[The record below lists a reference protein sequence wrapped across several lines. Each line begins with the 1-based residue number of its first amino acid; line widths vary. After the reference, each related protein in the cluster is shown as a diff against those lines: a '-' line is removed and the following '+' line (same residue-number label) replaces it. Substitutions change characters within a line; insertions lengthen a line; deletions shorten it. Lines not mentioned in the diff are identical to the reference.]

1 MKKRNYKIGIITLT
15 LIFVF
20 NLVLMSVSSVF
31 AANQYGQTGAK
42 NEAEKIT
49 FATRI
54 KEAFVECLK
63 NDSMLNGHQAS
74 DYGDHH
80 LKDYY
85 VTPAEIFKTN
95 NVFTNDSDF
104 PKKATVVKVGKDIE
118 AIINPGDSNGKI
130 YCYEGTPEKNL
141 TTLFMDAMGIDNI
154 KQLICSSTG
163 NYALYDG
170 GVDNCSV
177 DNLNLSAKLS
187 KKDSKKSIEYIND
200 IYSKWSKK
208 QNNGILTGDSEKD
221 KVSSNA
227 TMSYTEALNAFE
239 KECLGQ
245 PGVSPDGKDKEQYSS
260 GGGTYYYDF
269 KIKMIKDG
277 NTVELFPH
285 LGKDK
290 DGNDFNKSGIKT
302 VEYYKNSEKLTCKD
316 LADTINNNFDEYK
329 KSIESIRKDKYV
341 KPCASAEIKKRAN
354 EIVSSYVKQEE
365 KKKASTPSY
374 FNKGL
379 VSTPSNPL
387 ISTDSNL
394 SVTKEEYD
402 KVLAAVKSDDF
413 TVDDG
418 NGGKKCLETENLK
431 PCNTVEKKTQAKKLL
446 EDYIMRSQ
454 GNGTPLTEA
463 ESAEFTK
470 IKSAIDHDDF
480 TVDDGNGGKKCLET
494 ENFNS
499 TLPPDEAEW
508 TADGEYDSSTSE
520 EQKQSYCQENGGFLS
535 WMLCPAIADGA
546 ATASGLLGSITALTN
561 VHTSIIEQFS
571 KQDSS
576 IYKAWSAFRNIANI
590 GFVIMLLVIVFSQVT
605 NIGISNYNIKK
616 ILPKL
621 IITAILVNFSYLIM
635 GVLIDLSQIVGNG
648 IGVLI
653 RSVAA
658 DGMDVDA
665 STRASATISTIA
677 GAVIGVA
684 GAVGA
689 GAAISGAIT
698 GVAGA
703 ASAGTIVAGLVG
715 GPAIILPVVM
725 FIITSLI
732 SVFFGFVMLTIR
744 QAAIIMV
751 VVLAPLAMVLY
762 ALPNTAAITKKY
774 FSIVKAL
781 LMLYPMFI
789 FATSAGALA
798 SSIIIGT
805 STDLLMMIVGGLLN
819 VLPYFAIPSMTSKS
833 LAGLGAITG
842 AFDKMRGGVLKG
854 ASMAG
859 GAIAASEFY
868 KNIKSNYAAD
878 QSVARAKRDLRKFDK
893 IKADKGKLSIAQMR
907 RQAAAAGIV
916 NSDSKLRA
924 GSDSAGRGAL
934 SNMSGLGF
942 ENLEATAEKE
952 FRDGEVKN
960 IMNKLANDGVNEATM
975 ESDLRKALGADYTTM
990 TKEEKRANDVKIE
1003 ALTRALGATKNGRKI
1018 ISDIGKDTSLSM
1030 SNRAFTQLASAAV
1043 TLPGFSDKQQIAN
1056 RQFNEYLQS
1065 TSYIKDAEGSN
1076 PSLISAT
1083 RSKGLDKAYD
1093 DMTMDNFLKV
1103 GNEDA
1108 AEILG
1113 AKGANSLDSVV
1124 RQTASAALKDPN
1136 LISNFDK
1143 TKMSLV
1149 SAEMDNQ
1156 RKTTINLR
1164 NGGTAQVFNPPSDFG
1179 DYSQTKHLSGEI
1191 IYTNSR
1197 GDRFNASTGQITKGI

>member
-1 MKKRNYKIGIITLT
+1 MKEKKYRASITALVFVIILNVALFSAST
-15 LIFVF
+15 
-20 NLVLMSVSSVF
+20 VF
-31 AANQYGQTGAK
+31 AAPSTVVVGDAKSKIHEAVRAKHIAAAFKDCFKHESIAVHKYGGGILHVPSSYTTLTEISG
-42 NEAEKIT
+42 N
-49 FATRI
+49 
-54 KEAFVECLK
+54 
-63 NDSMLNGHQAS
+63 NGNLFRQNS
-74 DYGDHH
+74 DYHIAYTSVG
-80 LKDYY
+80 
-85 VTPAEIFKTN
+85 AELEKEI
-95 NVFTNDSDF
+95 SG
-104 PKKATVVKVGKDIE
+104 KAPSGKDAGVIE
-118 AIINPGDSNGKI
+118 CQDKGASNITKA
-130 YCYEGTPEKNL
+130 
-141 TTLFMDAMGIDNI
+141 FMSQFGIQDYAS
-154 KQLICSSTG
+154 LIC
-163 NYALYDG
+163 D
-170 GVDNCSV
+170 
-177 DNLNLSAKLS
+177 
-187 KKDSKKSIEYIND
+187 KDSKQNGLLMPKKDGNINSCEEGALDALGQFSKNPDGEEYIKK
-200 IYSKWSKK
+200 IYDKWAK
-208 QNNGILTGDSEKD
+208 NNPFAVPYD
-221 KVSSNA
+221 K
-227 TMSYTEALNAFE
+227 L
-239 KECLGQ
+239 
-245 PGVSPDGKDKEQYSS
+245 DG
-260 GGGTYYYDF
+260 YYDDPTLAYNDALTTFELNCSPGAAYADKIDISTYNF
-269 KIKMIKDG
+269 KIKMLGPDGKVVEKYPKMIATTEKDG
-277 NTVELFPH
+277 SKKSTSFVNAD
-285 LGKDK
+285 GKTLK
-290 DGNDFNKSGIKT
+290 CN
-302 VEYYKNSEKLTCKD
+302 E
-316 LADTINNNFDEYK
+316 LADVINNSFDQYAK
-329 KSIESIRKDKYV
+329 NLNVAESDSCNSQEVIDK
-341 KPCASAEIKKRAN
+341 ASKIVRAYSAKYN
-354 EIVSSYVKQEE
+354 ARVPLTEEE
-365 KKKASTPSY
+365 KEEHKILSEALQKK
-374 FNKGL
+374 
-379 VSTPSNPL
+379 
-387 ISTDSNL
+387 
-394 SVTKEEYD
+394 
-402 KVLAAVKSDDF
+402 DF

-418 NGGKKCLETENLK
+418 KGGKKCLDTANLK
-431 PCNTVEKKTQAKKLL
+431 ISVKDTA
-446 EDYIMRSQ
+446 S
-454 GNGTPLTEA
+454 
-463 ESAEFTK
+463 
-470 IKSAIDHDDF
+470 DD
-480 TVDDGNGGKKCLET
+480 DSDIA
-494 ENFNS
+494 
-499 TLPPDEAEW
+499 PDNDLAND
-508 TADGEYDSSTSE
+508 A
-520 EQKQSYCQENGGFLS
+520 KQSYCQENGGFLS

-546 ATASGLLGSITALTN
+546 STTSGLLGYITKLTT

-571 KQDSS
+571 NQDSS

-590 GFVIMLLVIVFSQVT
+590 GFVIMLLVVVFSQVT

-684 GAVGA
+684 GA
-689 GAAISGAIT
+689 
-698 GVAGA
+698 

-725 FIITSLI
+725 FIVTSLI
-732 SVFFGFVMLTIR
+732 SIFFGFIMLTIR

-751 VVLAPLAMVLY
+751 VVLAPLMMVLY

-774 FSIVKAL
+774 ISTVKAL

-842 AFDKMRGGVLKG
+842 AFDKMRSGALKG

-868 KNIKSNYAAD
+868 KNAKNNYAAD
-878 QSVARAKRDLRKFDK
+878 QSVARAKRDLRKFDE
-893 IKADKGKLSIAQMR
+893 IKAGGGKLSIAQMR

-942 ENLEATAEKE
+942 ENLKATAEKE

-960 IMNKLANDGVNEATM
+960 IMNKLASDGVDEGTM
-975 ESDLRKALGADYTTM
+975 ESDLRSALGANYKTM
-990 TKEEKRANDVKIE
+990 TEEGKHANDIKIE
-1003 ALTRALGATKNGRKI
+1003 ALTRALGATKTGRKT
-1018 ISDIGKDTSLSM
+1018 ISNISNDASLST

-1043 TLPGFSDKQQIAN
+1043 TLPGFADKQQIAN
-1056 RQFNEYLQS
+1056 RQFNEYLQN
-1065 TSYIKDAEGSN
+1065 TSYKKNDEGLSS
-1076 PSLISAT
+1076 SLISAT

-1103 GNEDA
+1103 GNDDA
-1108 AEILG
+1108 VEILG
-1113 AKGANSLDSVV
+1113 VKGANSLDSVV
-1124 RQTASAALKDPN
+1124 SQTASAALKDPN
-1136 LISNFDK
+1136 LIANFDK

-1156 RKTTINLR
+1156 RMSTINLR

-1179 DYSQTKHLSGEI
+1179 DYSQTKNLSGEI

>member
-446 EDYIMRSQ
+446 EDYTMRSQ

-590 GFVIMLLVIVFSQVT
+590 GFVIMLLVVVFSQVT

-635 GVLIDLSQIVGNG
+635 GVLIDLSQIAGNG
-648 IGVLI
+648 IGALI

-658 DGMDVDA
+658 DSMDADA
-665 STRASATISTIA
+665 SARAAATITTIA
-677 GAVIGVA
+677 GIVTTAA
-684 GAVGA
+684 GGA
-689 GAAISGAIT
+689 GIAAAVVS
-698 GVAGA
+698 
-703 ASAGTIVAGLVG
+703 
-715 GPAIILPVVM
+715 GPALILPVVM
-725 FIITSLI
+725 FIVTSLI
-732 SVFFGFVMLTIR
+732 SVFFGFIMLTIR

-751 VVLAPLAMVLY
+751 IVLAPLMMVLY
-762 ALPNTAAITKKY
+762 ALPNTSAITKKY
-774 FSIVKAL
+774 ISTIKAL

-805 STDLLMMIVGGLLN
+805 STDPLMMIVGGLLN
-819 VLPYFAIPSMTSKS
+819 VLPYFAVPSMTSKS
-833 LAGLGAITG
+833 LAGLGAITAG
-842 AFDKMRGGVLKG
+842 FDKIRGGALKG
-854 ASMAG
+854 AGMAG
-859 GAIAASEFY
+859 GAFGASEFY
-868 KNIKSNYAAD
+868 KNMKSDFN
-878 QSVARAKRDLRKFDK
+878 
-893 IKADKGKLSIAQMR
+893 ADKNLNRSLGRLRRYKAIEDAGGKLTTSQRR
-907 RQAAAAGIV
+907 RQTEAAGAVMKDAKMRAGGSAAAGI
-916 NSDSKLRA
+916 
-924 GSDSAGRGAL
+924 AL
-934 SNMSGLGF
+934 SNYEGAGFAGLQAAALN
-942 ENLEATAEKE
+942 ELEEAEDKNNMMLFANEGYTPDDMIGMLKEASAADYSKMTDAEKS
-952 FRDGEVKN
+952 
-960 IMNKLANDGVNEATM
+960 AND
-975 ESDLRKALGADYTTM
+975 SRI
-990 TKEEKRANDVKIE
+990 R
-1003 ALTRALGATKNGRKI
+1003 ALTKSLMSTKAGQKAFESQIASN
-1018 ISDIGKDTSLSM
+1018 KDMRL
-1030 SNRAFTQLASAAV
+1030 SNRAFGQIAHAALKTPGLADKYQVMNNQFSSYV
-1043 TLPGFSDKQQIAN
+1043 DGGGDTSDTKVQSGLMGSTFSNGISKTLADMNSDKLQKITKFEVGEMYKSGADTTN
-1056 RQFNEYLQS
+1056 LDNAFNML
-1065 TSYIKDAEGSN
+1065 
-1076 PSLISAT
+1076 
-1083 RSKGLDKAYD
+1083 
-1093 DMTMDNFLKV
+1093 
-1103 GNEDA
+1103 A
-1108 AEILG
+1108 A
-1113 AKGANSLDSVV
+1113 
-1124 RQTASAALKDPN
+1124 ASIKDPN
-1136 LISNFDK
+1136 LIADFDGIK
-1143 TKMSLV
+1143 QEKILEAQGKYIDESQK
-1149 SAEMDNQ
+1149 S
-1156 RKTTINLR
+1156 TINLR
-1164 NGGTAQVFNPPSDFG
+1164 SGGSATVYNPPADFG
-1179 DYSQTKHLSGEI
+1179 KYTQTKDASGQI
-1191 IYTNSR
+1191 FYTNDR
-1197 GDRFNASTGQITKGI
+1197 GDIFNASTGKQIKGM

>member
-63 NDSMLNGHQAS
+63 NDSMLIGHQAS

-446 EDYIMRSQ
+446 EDYTMRSQ

-590 GFVIMLLVIVFSQVT
+590 GFVIMLLVVVFSQVT

-635 GVLIDLSQIVGNG
+635 GVLIDLSQIAGNG
-648 IGVLI
+648 IGALI

-658 DGMDVDA
+658 DSMDADA
-665 STRASATISTIA
+665 SARAAATITTIA
-677 GAVIGVA
+677 GIVTTAA
-684 GAVGA
+684 GGA
-689 GAAISGAIT
+689 GIAAAVVS
-698 GVAGA
+698 
-703 ASAGTIVAGLVG
+703 
-715 GPAIILPVVM
+715 GPALILPVVM
-725 FIITSLI
+725 FIVTSLI
-732 SVFFGFVMLTIR
+732 SVFFGFIMLTIR

-751 VVLAPLAMVLY
+751 IVLAPLMMVLY
-762 ALPNTAAITKKY
+762 ALPNTSAITKKY
-774 FSIVKAL
+774 ISTIKAL

-805 STDLLMMIVGGLLN
+805 STDPLMMIVGGLLN
-819 VLPYFAIPSMTSKS
+819 VLPYFAVPSMTSKS
-833 LAGLGAITG
+833 LAGLGAITAG
-842 AFDKMRGGVLKG
+842 FDKIRGGALKG
-854 ASMAG
+854 AGMAG
-859 GAIAASEFY
+859 GAFGASEFY
-868 KNIKSNYAAD
+868 KNMKSDFN
-878 QSVARAKRDLRKFDK
+878 
-893 IKADKGKLSIAQMR
+893 ADKNLNRSLGRLRRYKAIEDAGGKLTTSQRR
-907 RQAAAAGIV
+907 RQTEAAGAVMKDAKMRAGGSAAAGI
-916 NSDSKLRA
+916 
-924 GSDSAGRGAL
+924 AL
-934 SNMSGLGF
+934 SNYEGAGFAGLQAAALN
-942 ENLEATAEKE
+942 ELEEAEDKNNMMLFANEGYTPDDMIGMLKE
-952 FRDGEVKN
+952 
-960 IMNKLANDGVNEATM
+960 ASA
-975 ESDLRKALGADYTTM
+975 ADYTKM
-990 TKEEKRANDVKIE
+990 TDAEKSANDSRIR
-1003 ALTRALGATKNGRKI
+1003 ALTKSLMSTKAGQKAFESQIASN
-1018 ISDIGKDTSLSM
+1018 KDMRL
-1030 SNRAFTQLASAAV
+1030 SNRAFGQIAHAALKTPGLADKYQVMNNQFSSYVDGGGDTSDTKVQAGLMGSTFSNGISK
-1043 TLPGFSDKQQIAN
+1043 TLADMNSDKLQKITKFEVGEMYKSGADTTN
-1056 RQFNEYLQS
+1056 LDNAFNML
-1065 TSYIKDAEGSN
+1065 
-1076 PSLISAT
+1076 
-1083 RSKGLDKAYD
+1083 
-1093 DMTMDNFLKV
+1093 
-1103 GNEDA
+1103 A
-1108 AEILG
+1108 A
-1113 AKGANSLDSVV
+1113 
-1124 RQTASAALKDPN
+1124 ASIKDPN
-1136 LISNFDK
+1136 LIADFDGIK
-1143 TKMSLV
+1143 QEKILEAQGKYIDESQK
-1149 SAEMDNQ
+1149 S
-1156 RKTTINLR
+1156 TINLR
-1164 NGGTAQVFNPPSDFG
+1164 SGGSATVYNPPADFG
-1179 DYSQTKHLSGEI
+1179 KYTQTKDASGQI
-1191 IYTNSR
+1191 FYTNDR
-1197 GDRFNASTGQITKGI
+1197 GDIFNASTGKQIKGM

>member
-63 NDSMLNGHQAS
+63 NDSMLIGHQAS

-590 GFVIMLLVIVFSQVT
+590 GFVIMLLVVVFSQVT

-635 GVLIDLSQIVGNG
+635 GVLIDLSQIAGNG
-648 IGVLI
+648 IGALI

-658 DGMDVDA
+658 DSMDADA
-665 STRASATISTIA
+665 SARASATISAIA
-677 GAVIGVA
+677 GIVTTAA
-684 GAVGA
+684 GGA
-689 GAAISGAIT
+689 GIAAAVVS
-698 GVAGA
+698 
-703 ASAGTIVAGLVG
+703 
-715 GPAIILPVVM
+715 GPALILPVVM
-725 FIITSLI
+725 FIVTSLI
-732 SVFFGFVMLTIR
+732 SIFFGFIMLTIR

-751 VVLAPLAMVLY
+751 IVLAPLMMVLY
-762 ALPNTAAITKKY
+762 ALPNTSAITKKY
-774 FSIVKAL
+774 ISTIKAL

-805 STDLLMMIVGGLLN
+805 STDPLMMIVGGLLN
-819 VLPYFAIPSMTSKS
+819 VLPYFAVPSMTSKS
-833 LAGLGAITG
+833 LAGLGAITAG
-842 AFDKMRGGVLKG
+842 FDKIRGGALKG
-854 ASMAG
+854 AGMAG
-859 GAIAASEFY
+859 GAFGASEFY
-868 KNIKSNYAAD
+868 KNMKSDFN
-878 QSVARAKRDLRKFDK
+878 
-893 IKADKGKLSIAQMR
+893 ADKNLNRSLGRLRRYKAIEDAGGKLTTSQRR
-907 RQAAAAGIV
+907 RQTEAAGAVMKDAKMRAGGSAAAGI
-916 NSDSKLRA
+916 
-924 GSDSAGRGAL
+924 AL
-934 SNMSGLGF
+934 SNYEGAGFAGLQAAALN
-942 ENLEATAEKE
+942 ELEEAEDKNNMMLFANEGYTPDDMIGMLKEASAADYSKMTDAEKS
-952 FRDGEVKN
+952 
-960 IMNKLANDGVNEATM
+960 AND
-975 ESDLRKALGADYTTM
+975 SRI
-990 TKEEKRANDVKIE
+990 R
-1003 ALTRALGATKNGRKI
+1003 ALTKSLMSTKAGQKAFESQIASN
-1018 ISDIGKDTSLSM
+1018 KDMRL
-1030 SNRAFTQLASAAV
+1030 SNRAF
-1043 TLPGFSDKQQIAN
+1043 GQIAHAALKTPGLADKYQVMN
-1056 RQFNEYLQS
+1056 NQFG
-1065 TSYIKDAEGSN
+1065 SYINGGGDTTDTDVKAGLMGSTFSN
-1076 PSLISAT
+1076 GISKTLEDMNSDNLQKITKFEVKKMYESGADT
-1083 RSKGLDKAYD
+1083 TNLDNAFN
-1093 DMTMDNFLKV
+1093 TL
-1103 GNEDA
+1103 A
-1108 AEILG
+1108 A
-1113 AKGANSLDSVV
+1113 
-1124 RQTASAALKDPN
+1124 ASLKDPN
-1136 LISNFDK
+1136 LIADFDGIK
-1143 TKMSLV
+1143 QEKVLAAQGKYVDEAQKS
-1149 SAEMDNQ
+1149 
-1156 RKTTINLR
+1156 TINLR
-1164 NGGTAQVFNPPSDFG
+1164 SGGSATVYNPPADFG
-1179 DYSQTKHLSGEI
+1179 KYTQTKDASGQI
-1191 IYTNSR
+1191 FYTNDR
-1197 GDRFNASTGQITKGI
+1197 GDIFNASTGKQIKGM

>member
-1 MKKRNYKIGIITLT
+1 MKKKNYNIGITILLLT
-15 LIFVF
+15 IIF
-20 NLVLMSVSSVF
+20 NLVLMSVNTVF
-31 AANQYGQTGAK
+31 AAKQYGQTGAE

-49 FATRI
+49 FATSI
-54 KEAFVECLK
+54 KEAFVKCLEK
-63 NDSMLNGHQAS
+63 DLMATPHPLSINDYHYSVNQYAPLSEYQ
-74 DYGDHH
+74 D
-80 LKDYY
+80 Y
-85 VTPAEIFKTN
+85 VTPGEIFKAN
-95 NVFTNDSDF
+95 NVFTGKTAINVS
-104 PKKATVVKVGKDIE
+104 KDIE
-118 AIINPGDSNGKI
+118 EIINPVHPDGKI
-130 YCYEGTPEKNL
+130 YCNEGSSTKNL
-141 TTLFMDAMGIDNI
+141 TTLFMDSMGIDSI
-154 KQLICSSTG
+154 KQLICSSSGT
-163 NYALYDG
+163 YAIYKSDQAA
-170 GVDNCSV
+170 CSA
-177 DNLNLSAKLS
+177 DNLNLNTKLN
-187 KKDSKKSIEYIND
+187 KGDVNKSIEFVND

-208 QNNGILTGDSEKD
+208 QNNGILTGDSEKN
-221 KVSSNA
+221 KVSNNA
-227 TMSYTEALNAFE
+227 TMSYIEALNAFE
-239 KECLGQ
+239 KECLGK
-245 PGVSPDGKDKEQYSS
+245 PGVDQDGKDKEQYSS

-269 KIKMIKDG
+269 KIKIIKDG
-277 NTVELFPH
+277 NTVELYPH
-285 LGKDK
+285 LNKDK
-290 DGNDFNKSGIKT
+290 EGNEFDKSGSDL
-302 VEYYKNSEKLTCKD
+302 VYGSSGKLKCKD

-329 KSIESIRKDKYV
+329 KSIDSIRKDKYL
-341 KPCASAEIKKRAN
+341 KPCASEEIKKRAN
-354 EIVSSYVKQEE
+354 EIVSAYEARVNNRIEGSLNSKIP
-365 KKKASTPSY
+365 KKLSLMSVDKTEYNTIKAA
-374 FNKGL
+374 
-379 VSTPSNPL
+379 
-387 ISTDSNL
+387 L
-394 SVTKEEYD
+394 S
-402 KVLAAVKSDDF
+402 SGDF

-418 NGGKKCLETENLK
+418 NGGRKCLETKNLK
-431 PCNTVEKKTQAKKLL
+431 SCNTVEKKTQAKKLL
-446 EDYIMRSQ
+446 DDYTIRSQ
-454 GNGTPLTEA
+454 GHGAPLTEA
-463 ESAEFTK
+463 ESTEFTK
-470 IKSAIDHDDF
+470 IKSAIDHNDF

-499 TLPPDEAEW
+499 TLPPDETKW
-508 TADGEYDSSTSE
+508 TTDGEYDLSATG

-546 ATASGLLGSITALTN
+546 ATAGGLLGFITSLTT

-590 GFVIMLLVIVFSQVT
+590 GFVIMLLVVVFSQVT

-635 GVLIDLSQIVGNG
+635 GVLIDLSQIAGNG
-648 IGVLI
+648 IEALI
-653 RSVAA
+653 KSVAA
-658 DGMDVDA
+658 DGMDADA
-665 STRASATISTIA
+665 SARASATISAIA
-677 GAVIGVA
+677 GAV
-684 GAVGA
+684 
-689 GAAISGAIT
+689 T

-703 ASAGTIVAGLVG
+703 AIGVAGVATGGAAIAGLVG
-715 GPAIILPVVM
+715 GPAIILPVVL

-732 SVFFGFVMLTIR
+732 SVFFGFIMLTIR

-762 ALPNTAAITKKY
+762 ALPNTAVITKKY
-774 FSIVKAL
+774 FSTVKAL

-842 AFDKMRGGVLKG
+842 AFDKMRGGALKG
-854 ASMAG
+854 VGMAG

-868 KNIKSNYAAD
+868 KNVKSNFAAD
-878 QSVARAKRDLRKFDK
+878 QSVARAKRDLKRFDD
-893 IKADKGKLSIAQMR
+893 IKASGKELSIAQMR
-907 RQAAAAGIV
+907 RQATAAGIV
-916 NSDSKLRA
+916 NNDSKLRA
-924 GSDSAGRGAL
+924 GSNSAGRGAL

-942 ENLEATAEKE
+942 ENLKATAEKE

-960 IMNKLANDGVNEATM
+960 IMNKLASDGVNEATM
-975 ESDLRKALGADYTTM
+975 ESNLRKALEAGARYEDM
-990 TKEEKRANDVKIE
+990 TEDQRHANDIQIE

-1018 ISDIGKDTSLSM
+1018 ISNIGKDTSLST

-1043 TLPGFSDKQQIAN
+1043 TLPGFADKQQIAN

-1065 TSYIKDAEGSN
+1065 ANYDKNDNAKSS
-1076 PSLISAT
+1076 SLISAT
-1083 RSKGLDKAYD
+1083 RSVGLDKAYD

-1108 AEILG
+1108 VEILG
-1113 AKGANSLDSVV
+1113 AKGDNSLDSVV

-1149 SAEMDNQ
+1149 STEMNNQ

-1164 NGGTAQVFNPPSDFG
+1164 NGGTAQIFNPPSDFG
-1179 DYSQTKHLSGEI
+1179 DYSQTKNLSGEI